1 MHTTRY
7 DDPIHSD
14 NHLENAI
21 LIGVDWSGSTP
32 QVVEEH
38 LAELRL
44 LAETARVEVIG
55 QISQRRDRPDAATF
69 IGKGKAASL
78 MNQAHELECTLLI
91 FDDDLTPAQQKN
103 LQHLAGNDMKVID
116 RSGLILDIFARHAR
130 SREAKTQV
138 ELAQLQY
145 LLPRLTRQWSH
156 LERQMGGIG
165 TRGGPGEAQIEVDRR
180 LVRSRIKKLKDELKQ
195 IAAERVVQGLRRR
208 DFYRIALVGYT
219 NSGKSTLMNAL
230 TDADVYVEDRL
241 FATLDTTTR
250 RLHLDSSQNILLS
263 DTVGF
268 IRKLPHHLI
277 ASFRSTLSEVSEADL
292 LLKVIDVSSP
302 QAEDHFN
309 TINEVLQGL
318 GLNEK
323 PSIVVLNKLDL
334 ISDKGSLKRLQ
345 YHLPESVVISAR
357 QRLRLDQL
365 EMAILKA
372 FSQEFEEYKIEIPA
386 GKSRLI
392 SNVYDIL
399 EVIERTFEGDMT
411 VLRVRGPKE
420 AIETV
425 LERIANS
432 ESQDPVLL

>member
-1 MHTTRY
+1 MHTIRF
-7 DDPIHSD
+7 DDPTHGD

-21 LIGVDWSGSTP
+21 LVGVDWSGSTP

-44 LAETARVEVIG
+44 LAETARVEVTG

-69 IGKGKAASL
+69 IGKGKATSL
-78 MNQAHELECTLLI
+78 VNQAHELDCNLLI

-103 LQHLAGNDMKVID
+103 LQRLAGNELKIID

-180 LVRSRIKKLKDELKQ
+180 LVRSRIKKLKDELKH
-195 IAAERVVQGLRRR
+195 IAAERVVQSLRRR
-208 DFYRIALVGYT
+208 DSFRIALVGYT

-230 TDADVYVEDRL
+230 TDANVYVKDRL

-309 TINEVLQGL
+309 TINEVLQSL

-334 ISDKGSLKRLQ
+334 ISDKGTLKRLQ
-345 YHLPESVVISAR
+345 HHLPESVVISAK

-365 EMAILKA
+365 EMAILRA
-372 FSQEFEEYKIEIPA
+372 LSQGFVESKIEIPT
-386 GKSRLI
+386 GNSRLI
-392 SNVYDIL
+392 SNIYDIV
-399 EVIERTFEGDMT
+399 EVKERSFEGDMT
-411 VLRVRGPKE
+411 VLRVRGSKE

-425 LERIANS
+425 LERIKNS
-432 ESQDPVLL
+432 

>member
-7 DDPIHSD
+7 DDPTHGA
-14 NHLENAI
+14 NQLENAI
-21 LIGVDWSGSTP
+21 LVGVDWSGSTP
-32 QVVEEH
+32 QLLEEH

-55 QISQRRDRPDAATF
+55 QISQRRDRPDASTF
-69 IGKGKAASL
+69 IGKGKATSL
-78 MNQAHELECTLLI
+78 VNQAHELDCSLLI

-103 LQHLAGNDMKVID
+103 LQRLAGDEMKIID

-180 LVRSRIKKLKDELKQ
+180 LVRTRIKKLKDELKH
-195 IAAERVVQGLRRR
+195 IAAERVVQNLRRK
-208 DFYRIALVGYT
+208 DSFRIALVGYT

-230 TDADVYVEDRL
+230 TDADVYVKDRL

-250 RLHLDSSQNILLS
+250 RLRLDSSQNILLS

-292 LLKVIDVSSP
+292 LLKVVDVSSP

-309 TINEVLQGL
+309 TINEVLQSL

-334 ISDKGSLKRLQ
+334 ISDKGTLKRLQ
-345 YHLPESVVISAR
+345 YHWPESVVISAR

-365 EMAILKA
+365 EEAILKA
-372 FSQEFEEYKIEIPA
+372 FSREFEEYKIEIPA
-386 GKSRLI
+386 GKSKLI
-392 SNVYDIL
+392 STVYDIL
-399 EVIERTFEGDMT
+399 EVKERSFEGDMT
-411 VLRVRGPKE
+411 VLTVRGPKE
-420 AIETV
+420 AIESV
-425 LERIANS
+425 LERITNI
-432 ESQDPVLL
+432 EP

>member
-1 MHTTRY
+1 M
-7 DDPIHSD
+7 
-14 NHLENAI
+14 ENAI
-21 LIGVDWSGSTP
+21 LVGIRWGSLT
-32 QVVEEH
+32 QQLVQEH

-44 LAETARVEVIG
+44 LAETAGAEVVG
-55 QISQRRDRPDAATF
+55 QVTQRRDRPDASTF
-69 IGKGKAASL
+69 IGKGKATSL
-78 MNQAHELECTLLI
+78 VNQAHELDCNLLI
-91 FDDDLTPAQQKN
+91 FDDDLSPAQQKN
-103 LQHLAGNDMKVID
+103 IQSLAGNDMKVID

-145 LLPRLTRQWSH
+145 FLPRLTRQWTH

-180 LVRSRIKKLKDELKQ
+180 LVRSRIKKLKDELKH
-195 IAAERVVQGLRRR
+195 IAAERVVQGLRRKA
-208 DFYRIALVGYT
+208 FFRIALVGYT

-230 TDADVYVEDRL
+230 TGAGVYVEDRL

-250 RLHLDSSQNILLS
+250 KLPLDNNRNILIS

-277 ASFRSTLSEVSEADL
+277 ASFRSTLAEVSEADL
-292 LLKVIDVSSP
+292 LLKVIDASSD

-309 TINEVLQGL
+309 TINEVLQSL
-318 GLNEK
+318 GLHEK
-323 PSIVVLNKLDL
+323 PGVVVLNKMDL
-334 ISDKGSLKRLQ
+334 VSDKGTLQRLQ
-345 YHLPESVVISAR
+345 HHLPDSVVISAR

-365 EMAILKA
+365 EAAILKA
-372 FSQEFEEYKIEIPA
+372 FSREFEEIKIEIPA

-392 SNVYDIL
+392 SGVYEVL
-399 EVIERTFEGDMT
+399 EVLDRSFEGDTT
-411 VLRVRGPKE
+411 VLSVRGSRQ

-425 LERIANS
+425 LDRISSS
-432 ESQDPVLL
+432 EA